1 MINIMDNTFWN
12 EEWKKLKLDDVILPT
27 KYEISNLGRVRRKKK
42 KSDEIEVV
50 NPTNIKGYSAFIFRS
65 TENKPCT
72 KYVHKMVGEAF
83 IKKERK
89 DQSFVIH
96 IDFDK
101 QNNKV
106 DNLKWVDKWELASH
120 HRHNPKARKRKITN
134 AKLDETKVKLI
145 KKILQ
150 RDNKTRLKMIAKRFG
165 ISHTQ
170 LNRIRSGENWGHV
183 TVDD

>member
-1 MINIMDNTFWN
+1 MSKTFWN
-12 EEWKKLKLDDVILPT
+12 EEWKTLVMDDVILPT
-27 KYEISNLGRVRRKKK
+27 KYEISNHGRVRRVKKGTK
-42 KSDEIEVV
+42 DVIESV
-50 NPTNIKGYSAFIFRS
+50 NPTNIKGYAAFILRKK
-65 TENKPCT
+65 NGKPCT
-72 KYVHKMVGEAF
+72 KYVHKMVGETF
-83 IKKERK
+83 IKKERD

-96 IDFDK
+96 KDYDK
-101 QNNKV
+101 AHNHI

-120 HRHNPKARKRKITN
+120 HRHNPKARVRKITN

-183 TVDD
+183 TIDD